1 MSGNFSDSGEKKTC
15 TVPSSA
21 EEMSETFGLWYPV
34 KAYFWI
40 KCMCIDSRM
49 FFSHLG
55 ELIFFFCGWQQW
67 CVSVPCGVLI
77 WQTGCQFLQTL
88 LFWSALKLGR
98 FFIFNS
104 DFRKGGEDIVWPTH
118 HRSRWYFLWITF
130 STNRWS
136 GELTKNGKKKQEWS
150 HWTKNMFL
158 DATIS

>member
-1 MSGNFSDSGEKKTC
+1 MSGNFSDSGEKKLALYLHQLRKCLRHLAYDIQSKHIFELNVCVSTQEC
-15 TVPSSA
+15 FSLI
-21 EEMSETFGLWYPV
+21 SERW
-34 KAYFWI
+34 
-40 KCMCIDSRM
+40 
-49 FFSHLG
+49 
-55 ELIFFFCGWQQW
+55 FFFCGWQQW

-118 HRSRWYFLWITF
+118 HRNRWYFLWITF

-136 GELTKNGKKKQEWS
+136 GELTKNGKKK
-150 HWTKNMFL
+150 TGMVTLN
-158 DATIS
+158 